1 MDVSTLDNARLD
13 APAKIPFNGSPTPT
27 IGVEIELQVVDPQ
40 SFNLRQGSVEL
51 LEGLEGVEG
60 ALDHVKQELTQST
73 IEVITGVCSTV
84 EEAMVD
90 LTASIRQVYHLG
102 DQLGMTLSAAG
113 THPFGQW
120 RDQKIFP
127 NDRYQSLVDRIQW
140 PARRLLI
147 YGLHV
152 HVGLSSGEKA
162 IAVSNALCSYLPHLL
177 ALSSSSPFVD
187 FEDTGL
193 ASCRSKIF
201 EGMPTAGLPYRLANY
216 GEFQRFM
223 NTLVRAKA
231 IQSIREIWW
240 DIRPHPG
247 FGTLEIRICDTPST
261 MHELASLVAL
271 VQTLVVALDERYEA
285 GVTMPVL
292 QPWIVRENKWRAC
305 RHGLDASIIKTNE
318 GDQGSLRE
326 VIPMLVERMMPIAE
340 RLGCAKELGAIP
352 GQIDAGASYERQRR
366 VFEHSRRLPDVVAS
380 VAGEF
385 RDSINARPLAPRSSE
400 APPEASAA
408 AERND

>member
-1 MDVSTLDNARLD
+1 MASSLLAEHTR
-13 APAKIPFNGSPTPT
+13 IPFHGSPSPT
-27 IGVEIELQVVDPQ
+27 IGVEVELQIVDPETY
-40 SFNLRQGSVEL
+40 NLKSGSCQI
-51 LEGLEGVEG
+51 
-60 ALDHVKQELTQST
+60 LDRVGDHPKIKQELTQST
-73 IEVITGVCSTV
+73 VEVITGICDTV
-84 EEAMVD
+84 GAARED
-90 LTASIRQVYHLG
+90 LAASYKELFALG
-102 DQLGMTLSAAG
+102 DELGLAFSAAG
-113 THPFGQW
+113 THPFAQW
-120 RDQKIFP
+120 RDQDIFP
-127 NDRYQSLVDRIQW
+127 NERYSWLVDRIQW

-152 HVGLSSGEKA
+152 HVGVGSGEKA
-162 IAVSNALCSYLPHLL
+162 IAIGNALTTYIPHLL
-177 ALSSSSPFVD
+177 ALSGSSPFVD
-187 FEDTGL
+187 HEDTGL
-193 ASCRSKIF
+193 ASARSKIF
-201 EGMPTAGLPYRLANY
+201 EGMPTAGLPYRLPNY
-216 GEFQRFM
+216 SAFQRFM
-223 NTLVRAKA
+223 NTLIRAGA
-231 IQSIREIWW
+231 IESVREIWW
-240 DIRPHPG
+240 DIRPHPN
-247 FGTLEIRICDTPST
+247 FGTIEVRVCDAPST
-261 MHELASLVAL
+261 LSDTLAIVAL
-271 VQTLVVALDERYEA
+271 VQSLIVWLDEHYEQ
-285 GVTMPVL
+285 GVPMTVNL
-292 QPWIVRENKWRAC
+292 PWIVRENKWRAC

>member
-13 APAKIPFNGSPTPT
+13 APARIPFNGSPNPT

-40 SFNLRQGSVEL
+40 SFNLKQGSVEI
-51 LEGLEGVEG
+51 LEALTSVEG

-73 IEVITGVCSTV
+73 IEVITGVCTTV
-84 EEAMVD
+84 EEAMAD
-90 LTASIRQVYHLG
+90 LATSIRQVYRLSDDLG
-102 DQLGMTLSAAG
+102 FTLAAAG

-120 RDQKIFP
+120 RDQKIYP
-127 NDRYQSLVDRIQW
+127 NERYQDLVDRIQW

-152 HVGLSSGEKA
+152 HVGVASGEKA
-162 IAVSNALCSYLPHLL
+162 IAISNALCSYLPHLL
-177 ALSSSSPFVD
+177 ALSASSPFID

-193 ASCRSKIF
+193 ASSRTKIF

-231 IQSIREIWW
+231 IQTIREIWW
-240 DIRPHPG
+240 DIRPHPN
-247 FGTLEIRICDTPST
+247 FGTLEIRICDAPTT
-261 MHELASLVAL
+261 MQELASLVAL

-285 GVTMPVL
+285 GVTMPIL

-305 RHGLDASIIKTNE
+305 RHGLDADVITTND
-318 GDQGSLRE
+318 GDHGALRE
-326 VIPMLVERMMPIAE
+326 VIPMLVERMMPIAA
-340 RLGCAKELGAIP
+340 RLGCADELAAIP
-352 GQIDAGASYERQRR
+352 AHIDAGASYERQRAC
-366 VFEHSRRLPDVVAS
+366 FEHSRRLPDVVAN

-385 RDSINARPLAPRSSE
+385 RESVAQVPGVA
-400 APPEASAA
+400 APEAVPAA
-408 AERND
+408 GANGEAVA

>member
-13 APAKIPFNGSPTPT
+13 APAKIPFNGSPKPT
-27 IGVEIELQVVDPQ
+27 IGVEIELQIVDPQ
-40 SFNLRQGSVEL
+40 SHNLKQGSVEI
-51 LEGLEGVEG
+51 LERLAAVDG

-73 IEVITGVCSTV
+73 IEVITGVCTTV
-84 EEAMVD
+84 DEAMED
-90 LTASIRQVYHLG
+90 LATSIRHVYSLSDELG
-102 DQLGMTLSAAG
+102 FTLASAG

-127 NDRYQSLVDRIQW
+127 HDRYQSLVDRIQW

-152 HVGLSSGEKA
+152 HVGLSHGEKA

-177 ALSSSSPFVD
+177 ALSASSPFID

-193 ASCRSKIF
+193 ASARTKIF
-201 EGMPTAGLPYRLANY
+201 EGMPTAGLPYRLSNY

-223 NTLVRAKA
+223 NTLVRARA
-231 IQSIREIWW
+231 IESIREIWW

-247 FGTLEIRICDTPST
+247 FGTLEIRICDAPST

-285 GVTMPVL
+285 GVPMPVL
-292 QPWIVRENKWRAC
+292 QPWIVRENKWRAA
-305 RHGLDASIIKTNE
+305 RHGLDADVISTND
-318 GDQGSLRE
+318 GDHAPLRTL
-326 VIPMLVERMMPIAE
+326 IPRLVDKMQPIAD
-340 RLGCAKELGAIP
+340 RLGCGEHLAAIP
-352 GQIDAGASYERQRR
+352 GQIETGASYERQRAC
-366 VFEHSRRLPDVVAS
+366 FERTKRLPDVVAH
-380 VAGEF
+380 VAREF
-385 RDSINARPLAPRSSE
+385 RESVDAME
-400 APPEASAA
+400 APTAAVRTNGAAS
-408 AERND
+408 

>member
-13 APAKIPFNGSPTPT
+13 APAKIPFHGSPKPT
-27 IGVEIELQVVDPQ
+27 IGVEIELQIVDPQ
-40 SFNLRQGSVEL
+40 SHNLKQGSVEI
-51 LEGLEGVEG
+51 LERLAAVDG

-73 IEVITGVCSTV
+73 IEVITGVCTTV
-84 EEAMVD
+84 DEAMED
-90 LTASIRQVYHLG
+90 LATSIRHVYSLSDELG
-102 DQLGMTLSAAG
+102 FTLSSAG

-127 NDRYQSLVDRIQW
+127 NDRYQGLVDRIQW

-152 HVGLSSGEKA
+152 HVGLSHGEKA

-177 ALSSSSPFVD
+177 ALSASSPFID

-193 ASCRSKIF
+193 ASARTKIF
-201 EGMPTAGLPYRLANY
+201 EGMPTAGLPYRLSNY

-223 NTLVRAKA
+223 NTLVRARA
-231 IQSIREIWW
+231 IESIREIWW

-247 FGTLEIRICDTPST
+247 FGTLEIRICDAPST

-285 GVTMPVL
+285 GVPMPVL
-292 QPWIVRENKWRAC
+292 QPWIVRENKWRAA
-305 RHGLDASIIKTNE
+305 RHGLDADVISTND
-318 GDQGSLRE
+318 GDHAPLRKL
-326 VIPMLVERMMPIAE
+326 IPRLVDKMQPIAD
-340 RLGCAKELGAIP
+340 RLGCGAHLAAIP
-352 GQIDAGASYERQRR
+352 GQIEAGASYERQRAC
-366 VFEHSRRLPDVVAS
+366 FERTKRLPDVVAH
-380 VAGEF
+380 VAREF
-385 RDSINARPLAPRSSE
+385 RESVDAME
-400 APPEASAA
+400 APASAA
-408 AERND
+408 A